1 MTIGT
6 YKIKYPAILKKEYE
20 DGSIEY
26 ETAFNDDTDVMMS
39 IYALQ
44 KCVNYITGTATDNP
58 RLLIKVS
65 RIDGEEAIIKELT
78 NFEKESQNEVMI
90 KMFDSGA
97 FSDILKAYCKKAMQN
112 CKIDDTIDRVMSE
125 IKWLLDTEKAS
136 QIIKQTMRG
145 GVGYV

>member
-39 IYALQ
+39 LYALQ

-78 NFEKESQNEVMI
+78 NFEKESQ
-90 KMFDSGA
+90 
-97 FSDILKAYCKKAMQN
+97 KAYCKKAM
-112 CKIDDTIDRVMSE
+112 
-125 IKWLLDTEKAS
+125 
-136 QIIKQTMRG
+136 
-145 GVGYV
+145 

>member
-26 ETAFNDDTDVMMS
+26 ETDFNDDTDVMMS
-39 IYALQ
+39 LYALQ

-78 NFEKESQNEVMI
+78 NFEKESQT
-90 KMFDSGA
+90 
-97 FSDILKAYCKKAMQN
+97 AYCKKAMQN
-112 CKIDDTIDRVMSE
+112 CKIDDDTIDRVMSE
-125 IKWLLDTEKAS
+125 IKWLLDNTEKAS
-136 QIIKQTMRG
+136 PIIKQNMRG

>member
-6 YKIKYPAILKKEYE
+6 YNIKYPAILKKEYE

-39 IYALQ
+39 LYALQ

-65 RIDGEEAIIKELT
+65 RIDGEEAIIKELK
-78 NFEKESQNEVMI
+78 NFEKESQ
-90 KMFDSGA
+90 
-97 FSDILKAYCKKAMQN
+97 KAYCKKAMQN
-112 CKIDDTIDRVMSE
+112 CKIDDDTIDRVMRE

-136 QIIKQTMRG
+136 QIIKQNMRG
-145 GVGYV
+145 GVSYV

>member
-39 IYALQ
+39 LYALQ

-78 NFEKESQNEVMI
+78 NFEKESQKV
-90 KMFDSGA
+90 
-97 FSDILKAYCKKAMQN
+97 YCKKAMQN
-112 CKIDDTIDRVMSE
+112 CKIDDDTIDRVMSE
-125 IKWLLDTEKAS
+125 IKWLLDNTEKAS
-136 QIIKQTMRG
+136 PIIKQNMRG

>member
-26 ETAFNDDTDVMMS
+26 GRAFNDDTDVMMS
-39 IYALQ
+39 IQALQ
-44 KCVNYITGTATDNP
+44 KCVKYITGTATDNP

-78 NFEKESQNEVMI
+78 NFEKESQ
-90 KMFDSGA
+90 
-97 FSDILKAYCKKAMQN
+97 KAYCKKAMQN
-112 CKIDDTIDRVMSE
+112 CKIDDDTIDRVMSE
-125 IKWLLDTEKAS
+125 IKWLLDNTEKAS
-136 QIIKQTMRG
+136 PIIKQNMRG

>member
-39 IYALQ
+39 LYALQ

-78 NFEKESQNEVMI
+78 NFEKESQ
-90 KMFDSGA
+90 
-97 FSDILKAYCKKAMQN
+97 KAYCKKAMQN
-112 CKIDDTIDRVMSE
+112 CKMDDYTIDRVMSE

-136 QIIKQTMRG
+136 QIIKQNMRG

>member
-6 YKIKYPAILKKEYE
+6 YNIKYPAILKKEYE

-39 IYALQ
+39 LYALQ

-78 NFEKESQNEVMI
+78 NFEKESQ
-90 KMFDSGA
+90 
-97 FSDILKAYCKKAMQN
+97 KAYCKKAMQN
-112 CKIDDTIDRVMSE
+112 CKIDDDTIDRVMSE
-125 IKWLLDTEKAS
+125 IKWLLDNTEKAS
-136 QIIKQTMRG
+136 PIIKQNMRG
-145 GVGYV
+145 GVSYV

>member
-26 ETAFNDDTDVMMS
+26 ETDFNDDTDVMMS
-39 IYALQ
+39 LYALQ

-78 NFEKESQNEVMI
+78 NFEKNLRKHTAKKQ
-90 KMFDSGA
+90 
-97 FSDILKAYCKKAMQN
+97 CKTARLMM
-112 CKIDDTIDRVMSE
+112 TPS
-125 IKWLLDTEKAS
+125 T
-136 QIIKQTMRG
+136 G
-145 GVGYV
+145 

>member
-39 IYALQ
+39 LYALQ

-78 NFEKESQNEVMI
+78 NFEKESQ
-90 KMFDSGA
+90 
-97 FSDILKAYCKKAMQN
+97 KAYCKKAMQN
-112 CKIDDTIDRVMSE
+112 CKIDDDTIDRVMSE
-125 IKWLLDTEKAS
+125 IKWLLDNTEKAS
-136 QIIKQTMRG
+136 PIIKQNMRG
-145 GVGYV
+145 GVSYV

>member
-78 NFEKESQNEVMI
+78 NFEKESQ
-90 KMFDSGA
+90 
-97 FSDILKAYCKKAMQN
+97 KAYCKKAMQN
-112 CKIDDTIDRVMSE
+112 CKIDDDTIDRVMRE

-136 QIIKQTMRG
+136 QIIKQNMRG

>member
-1 MTIGT
+1 MDAQYMTNVNFQSFWWGIKMTIGT

-26 ETAFNDDTDVMMS
+26 ETDFNDDTDVMMS
-39 IYALQ
+39 LYALQ

-78 NFEKESQNEVMI
+78 NFEKES
-90 KMFDSGA
+90 
-97 FSDILKAYCKKAMQN
+97 
-112 CKIDDTIDRVMSE
+112 
-125 IKWLLDTEKAS
+125 
-136 QIIKQTMRG
+136 
-145 GVGYV
+145 

>member
-26 ETAFNDDTDVMMS
+26 ETDFNDDTDVMMS
-39 IYALQ
+39 LYALQ

-78 NFEKESQNEVMI
+78 NFEKESQ
-90 KMFDSGA
+90 
-97 FSDILKAYCKKAMQN
+97 KAYCKKAMQN
-112 CKIDDTIDRVMSE
+112 CKIDDDTIDRVMSE
-125 IKWLLDTEKAS
+125 IKWLLGNTEKAS
-136 QIIKQTMRG
+136 PIIKQNMRG

>member
-78 NFEKESQNEVMI
+78 NFEKESQ
-90 KMFDSGA
+90 
-97 FSDILKAYCKKAMQN
+97 KAYCKKAMQN

-125 IKWLLDTEKAS
+125 IKWLLDNTEKAS
-136 QIIKQTMRG
+136 PIIKQNMRG

>member
-78 NFEKESQNEVMI
+78 NFEKESQ
-90 KMFDSGA
+90 
-97 FSDILKAYCKKAMQN
+97 KAYCKKAMQN

-136 QIIKQTMRG
+136 QIIKQNMRG